1 MGSRNGKARR
11 VALYGMLTA
20 LAFILSYVES
30 LVPVTVGIPGV
41 KLGLANL
48 VVVIALYTLD
58 LKGAFVISVVRIVL
72 SGLTFGG
79 LLSMLYSLAGG
90 LLSFAVMAILSRK
103 KLFGTVGV
111 SVCGGVAHNIGQ
123 LLVAA
128 PAAWALSRLRFRG
141 RRVVGAES
149 VRYYFPGLLI
159 SGSVAGVLIGLLG
172 GWMTGRVQDYLAKR
186 R

>member
-1 MGSRNGKARR
+1 MGSRNSKARR

-30 LVPVTVGIPGV
+30 LVPVILGIPGV

-79 LLSMLYSLAGG
+79 LFSMLYSLAGG

-123 LLVAA
+123 LLVAMA
-128 PAAWALSRLRFRG
+128 VLE
-141 RRVVGAES
+141 AES
-149 VRYYFPGLLI
+149 VWYYFPVLLI

>member
-1 MGSRNGKARR
+1 MGSRNSKARR

-30 LVPVTVGIPGV
+30 LVPVTAGIPGV

-58 LKGAFVISVVRIVL
+58 LKGAFVIWVVRIVL

-79 LLSMLYSLAGG
+79 LFSMLYSLAGG

-123 LLVAA
+123 LLVAMA
-128 PAAWALSRLRFRG
+128 VLET
-141 RRVVGAES
+141 ES
-149 VRYYFPGLLI
+149 VWYYFPVLLI

>member
-1 MGSRNGKARR
+1 MGSRNSKARR

-30 LVPVTVGIPGV
+30 LVPVTVGLPGV

-79 LLSMLYSLAGG
+79 LFSMLYSLAGG

-103 KLFGTVGV
+103 KVFGTVGV

-123 LLVAA
+123 LLVAMA
-128 PAAWALSRLRFRG
+128 VLET
-141 RRVVGAES
+141 ES
-149 VRYYFPGLLI
+149 VWYYFPVLLI

>member
-1 MGSRNGKARR
+1 MGSRNSKARR

-30 LVPVTVGIPGV
+30 LVPVTLGIPGV

-58 LKGAFVISVVRIVL
+58 LKGAFVISAVRIVL

-79 LLSMLYSLAGG
+79 LFSMLYSLAGG

-103 KLFGTVGV
+103 KVFGTVGV

-123 LLVAA
+123 LLVAMA
-128 PAAWALSRLRFRG
+128 VLET
-141 RRVVGAES
+141 ES
-149 VRYYFPGLLI
+149 VWYYFPVLLI

>member
-1 MGSRNGKARR
+1 MGSRNSKARR

-30 LVPVTVGIPGV
+30 LVPVTAGIPGV

-79 LLSMLYSLAGG
+79 LFSMLYSLAGG
-90 LLSFAVMAILSRK
+90 LFSFAVMAILSRK

-123 LLVAA
+123 LLVAMA
-128 PAAWALSRLRFRG
+128 VLET
-141 RRVVGAES
+141 ES
-149 VRYYFPGLLI
+149 VWYYFPVLLI
-159 SGSVAGVLIGLLG
+159 AGSVAGVLIGLLG
-172 GWMTGRVQDYLAKR
+172 GWMTGRIQDYLAKR

>member
-1 MGSRNGKARR
+1 MGSRNSKARR

-58 LKGAFVISVVRIVL
+58 LKGAFVISAVRIVL

-79 LLSMLYSLAGG
+79 LFSMLYSLAGG

-103 KLFGTVGV
+103 KVFGTVGV

-123 LLVAA
+123 LLVAMA
-128 PAAWALSRLRFRG
+128 VLET
-141 RRVVGAES
+141 ES
-149 VRYYFPGLLI
+149 VWYYFPVLLI

-172 GWMTGRVQDYLAKR
+172 GWMTGRIQDYLAKR

>member
-1 MGSRNGKARR
+1 MGSRNSKARR

-79 LLSMLYSLAGG
+79 LFSMLYSLAGG
-90 LLSFAVMAILSRK
+90 LFSFAVMAILSRK

-123 LLVAA
+123 LLVAMA
-128 PAAWALSRLRFRG
+128 VLET
-141 RRVVGAES
+141 ES
-149 VRYYFPGLLI
+149 VWYYFPVLLI

-172 GWMTGRVQDYLAKR
+172 GWMTGRIQDYLAKR

>member
-1 MGSRNGKARR
+1 MGSRNSKAWR
-11 VALYGMLTA
+11 VAPYGMLTA
-20 LAFILSYVES
+20 LAVILSYVES
-30 LVPVTVGIPGV
+30 LVPVTAGIPGV

-79 LLSMLYSLAGG
+79 LFSMLYSLAGG
-90 LLSFAVMAILSRK
+90 LLSFAVMAVLSRK

-123 LLVAA
+123 LLVAMA
-128 PAAWALSRLRFRG
+128 VLET
-141 RRVVGAES
+141 ES
-149 VRYYFPGLLI
+149 VWYYFPVLLI

-172 GWMTGRVQDYLAKR
+172 GWMTGRIQDYLAKR

>member
-1 MGSRNGKARR
+1 MGSRNRKARWA
-11 VALYGMLTA
+11 ALYGMLTA

-30 LVPVTVGIPGV
+30 LVPVTLGIPGV

-48 VVVIALYTLD
+48 VVLIALYTLD
-58 LKGAFVISVVRIVL
+58 LKGAFVISVVRIIL

-79 LLSMLYSLAGG
+79 LFSMLYSLAGG

-103 KLFGTVGV
+103 KLLGTVGV

-123 LLVAA
+123 LLVAMA
-128 PAAWALSRLRFRG
+128 VLET
-141 RRVVGAES
+141 ES
-149 VRYYFPGLLI
+149 VWYYFPVLLI

>member
-1 MGSRNGKARR
+1 MGSRNSKARR

-30 LVPVTVGIPGV
+30 LVPVTAGIPGV

-79 LLSMLYSLAGG
+79 LFSMLYSLAGG
-90 LLSFAVMAILSRK
+90 LFSFAVMAILSRK
-103 KLFGTVGV
+103 KVFGTVGV

-123 LLVAA
+123 LLVAMA
-128 PAAWALSRLRFRG
+128 VLET
-141 RRVVGAES
+141 ES
-149 VRYYFPGLLI
+149 VWYYFPVLLI

>member
-1 MGSRNGKARR
+1 MGSRNSKARQ

-58 LKGAFVISVVRIVL
+58 LKGAFVISAVRIVL

-79 LLSMLYSLAGG
+79 LFSMLYSLAGG
-90 LLSFAVMAILSRK
+90 LFSFVVMAILSRK
-103 KLFGTVGV
+103 KVFGTVGV

-123 LLVAA
+123 LLVAMA
-128 PAAWALSRLRFRG
+128 VLET
-141 RRVVGAES
+141 ES
-149 VRYYFPGLLI
+149 VWYYFPVLLI

-172 GWMTGRVQDYLAKR
+172 GWMTGRIQDYLAKR

>member
-11 VALYGMLTA
+11 VALYGMLVA

-30 LVPVTVGIPGV
+30 LVPVTLGIPGV

-79 LLSMLYSLAGG
+79 LFSMLYSLAGG
-90 LLSFAVMAILSRK
+90 LLSFAVMAVLSRK
-103 KLFGTVGV
+103 KLLGTVGV

-123 LLVAA
+123 LLVAMA
-128 PAAWALSRLRFRG
+128 VLET
-141 RRVVGAES
+141 ES
-149 VRYYFPGLLI
+149 VWYYFPVLLI

>member
-1 MGSRNGKARR
+1 MGSRNSKARR

-30 LVPVTVGIPGV
+30 LVPVTLGIPGV

-48 VVVIALYTLD
+48 VVLIALYTLD
-58 LKGAFVISVVRIVL
+58 LKGAFVISVIRIVL

-79 LLSMLYSLAGG
+79 LFSMLYSLAGG

-103 KLFGTVGV
+103 KLLGTVGV

-123 LLVAA
+123 LLVAMA
-128 PAAWALSRLRFRG
+128 VLET
-141 RRVVGAES
+141 ES
-149 VRYYFPGLLI
+149 VWYYFPVLLI

>member
-1 MGSRNGKARR
+1 MGSRNSKARR

-30 LVPVTVGIPGV
+30 LVPVTLGIPGV

-58 LKGAFVISVVRIVL
+58 LKGAFIISVVRIVL

-79 LLSMLYSLAGG
+79 LFSMLYSLAGG
-90 LLSFAVMAILSRK
+90 LFSFAVMAILSRK
-103 KLFGTVGV
+103 KVFGTVGV

-123 LLVAA
+123 LLVAMA
-128 PAAWALSRLRFRG
+128 VLET
-141 RRVVGAES
+141 ES
-149 VRYYFPGLLI
+149 VWYYFPVLLI

>member
-1 MGSRNGKARR
+1 MGSRNSKARR

-58 LKGAFVISVVRIVL
+58 LKGAFIISVVRIVL

-79 LLSMLYSLAGG
+79 LFSMLYSLAGG

-103 KLFGTVGV
+103 KVFGTVGV

-123 LLVAA
+123 LLVAMA
-128 PAAWALSRLRFRG
+128 VLET
-141 RRVVGAES
+141 ES
-149 VRYYFPGLLI
+149 VWYYFPVLLI
-159 SGSVAGVLIGLLG
+159 SGSVAGVLIGFLG
-172 GWMTGRVQDYLAKR
+172 GWMTGRIQDYLAKR

>member
-1 MGSRNGKARR
+1 MGSRNSKARR

-30 LVPVTVGIPGV
+30 LVPVTLGIPGV

-48 VVVIALYTLD
+48 VVLIALYTLD
-58 LKGAFVISVVRIVL
+58 LKGAFVISVIRIVL

-79 LLSMLYSLAGG
+79 LFSMLYSLAGG

-103 KLFGTVGV
+103 KLLGTVGV

-123 LLVAA
+123 LLVAMA
-128 PAAWALSRLRFRG
+128 VLET
-141 RRVVGAES
+141 ES
-149 VRYYFPGLLI
+149 VWYYFPVLLI

-172 GWMTGRVQDYLAKR
+172 GWMTGRVQDYLSR
-186 R
+186 RR

>member
-1 MGSRNGKARR
+1 MGSRNSKARR

-58 LKGAFVISVVRIVL
+58 LKGAFVISAVRIVL

-79 LLSMLYSLAGG
+79 LFSMLYSLAGG

-103 KLFGTVGV
+103 KVFGTVGV

-123 LLVAA
+123 LLVAMA
-128 PAAWALSRLRFRG
+128 VLET
-141 RRVVGAES
+141 ES
-149 VRYYFPGLLI
+149 VWYYFPVLLI

>member
-1 MGSRNGKARR
+1 MGSRNSKARR

-30 LVPVTVGIPGV
+30 LVPVTLGIPGV

-79 LLSMLYSLAGG
+79 LFSMLYSLAGG
-90 LLSFAVMAILSRK
+90 LLSFAVMAVLSRK

-123 LLVAA
+123 LLVAMA
-128 PAAWALSRLRFRG
+128 VLET
-141 RRVVGAES
+141 ES
-149 VRYYFPGLLI
+149 VWYYFPVLLI

>member
-58 LKGAFVISVVRIVL
+58 LKGAFIISVVRIVL

-79 LLSMLYSLAGG
+79 LFSMLYSLAGG

-103 KLFGTVGV
+103 KLLGTVGV

-123 LLVAA
+123 LLVAMA
-128 PAAWALSRLRFRG
+128 VLET
-141 RRVVGAES
+141 ES
-149 VRYYFPGLLI
+149 VWYYFPVLLI

>member
-1 MGSRNGKARR
+1 MGSRNSKARR

-103 KLFGTVGV
+103 KVFGTVGV

-123 LLVAA
+123 LLVAMA
-128 PAAWALSRLRFRG
+128 VLET
-141 RRVVGAES
+141 ES
-149 VRYYFPGLLI
+149 VWYYFPVLLI

-172 GWMTGRVQDYLAKR
+172 GWMTGRIQDYLAKR

>member
-1 MGSRNGKARR
+1 MGSRNSKARR

-79 LLSMLYSLAGG
+79 LFSMLYSLAGG

-103 KLFGTVGV
+103 KVFGTVGV

-123 LLVAA
+123 LLVAMA
-128 PAAWALSRLRFRG
+128 VLET
-141 RRVVGAES
+141 ES
-149 VRYYFPGLLI
+149 VWYYFPVLLI

-172 GWMTGRVQDYLAKR
+172 GWMTGRIQDYLAKR

>member
-1 MGSRNGKARR
+1 MGSRNSKARR

-58 LKGAFVISVVRIVL
+58 LKGAFVISAVRIVL

-79 LLSMLYSLAGG
+79 LFSMLYSLAGG
-90 LLSFAVMAILSRK
+90 LLSFAVMAVLSRK

-123 LLVAA
+123 LLVAMA
-128 PAAWALSRLRFRG
+128 VLET
-141 RRVVGAES
+141 ES
-149 VRYYFPGLLI
+149 VWYYFPVLLI

>member
-1 MGSRNGKARR
+1 MGSRNSKARR

-48 VVVIALYTLD
+48 VVLIALYTLD

-79 LLSMLYSLAGG
+79 LFSMLYSLAGG

-103 KLFGTVGV
+103 KVFGTVGV

-123 LLVAA
+123 LLVAMA
-128 PAAWALSRLRFRG
+128 VLET
-141 RRVVGAES
+141 ES
-149 VRYYFPGLLI
+149 VWYYFPVLLI

-172 GWMTGRVQDYLAKR
+172 GWMTGRIQDYLAKR

>member
-1 MGSRNGKARR
+1 MGLRNSKARR

-79 LLSMLYSLAGG
+79 LFSMLYSLAGG

-123 LLVAA
+123 LLVAMA
-128 PAAWALSRLRFRG
+128 VLET
-141 RRVVGAES
+141 ES
-149 VRYYFPGLLI
+149 VWYYFPVLLI

>member
-1 MGSRNGKARR
+1 MGSRNSKARR

-79 LLSMLYSLAGG
+79 LFSMLYSLAGG
-90 LLSFAVMAILSRK
+90 LLSFAVMAVLSRK

-123 LLVAA
+123 LLVAMA
-128 PAAWALSRLRFRG
+128 VLET
-141 RRVVGAES
+141 ES
-149 VRYYFPGLLI
+149 VWYYFPVLLI

-172 GWMTGRVQDYLAKR
+172 GWMTGRIQDYLAKR

>member
-1 MGSRNGKARR
+1 MGSRNSKARR

-30 LVPVTVGIPGV
+30 LVPVTLGIPGV

-79 LLSMLYSLAGG
+79 LFSMLYSLAGG

-123 LLVAA
+123 LLVAMA
-128 PAAWALSRLRFRG
+128 VLET
-141 RRVVGAES
+141 ES
-149 VRYYFPGLLI
+149 VWYYFPVLLI

-172 GWMTGRVQDYLAKR
+172 GWMTGRIQDYLAKR

>member
-1 MGSRNGKARR
+1 MGSRNSKARR

-30 LVPVTVGIPGV
+30 LVPVTAGIPGV

-79 LLSMLYSLAGG
+79 LFSMLYSLAGG

-103 KLFGTVGV
+103 KVFGTVGV

-123 LLVAA
+123 LLVAMA
-128 PAAWALSRLRFRG
+128 VLET
-141 RRVVGAES
+141 ES
-149 VRYYFPGLLI
+149 VWYYFPVLLI

>member
-1 MGSRNGKARR
+1 MGSRNSKARR

-30 LVPVTVGIPGV
+30 LVPVTLGIPGV

-58 LKGAFVISVVRIVL
+58 LKGAFIISVVRIVL

-79 LLSMLYSLAGG
+79 LFSMLYSLAGG

-103 KLFGTVGV
+103 KVFGTVGV

-123 LLVAA
+123 LLVAMA
-128 PAAWALSRLRFRG
+128 VLET
-141 RRVVGAES
+141 ES
-149 VRYYFPGLLI
+149 VWYYFPVLLI

>member
-1 MGSRNGKARR
+1 MGSRNSKARR

-30 LVPVTVGIPGV
+30 LVPVTLGIPGV

-79 LLSMLYSLAGG
+79 LFSMLYSLAGG

-103 KLFGTVGV
+103 KVFGTVGV

-123 LLVAA
+123 LLVAMA
-128 PAAWALSRLRFRG
+128 VLET
-141 RRVVGAES
+141 ES
-149 VRYYFPGLLI
+149 VWYYFPVLLI

-172 GWMTGRVQDYLAKR
+172 GWMTGRIQDYLAKR

>member
-1 MGSRNGKARR
+1 MGSRNSKARR

-58 LKGAFVISVVRIVL
+58 LKGAFIISVVRIVL

-79 LLSMLYSLAGG
+79 LFSMLYSLAGG

-103 KLFGTVGV
+103 KVFGTVGV

-123 LLVAA
+123 LLVAMA
-128 PAAWALSRLRFRG
+128 VLET
-141 RRVVGAES
+141 ES
-149 VRYYFPGLLI
+149 VWYYFPVLLI